1 MQNLVKSYLPVFEK
15 IILKYSK
22 VIHQLLDH
30 GITCGRRTYINMTY
44 YLIIITDMK
53 LMNGIKCIF
62 DIFTSKLITIRFTK

>member
-1 MQNLVKSYLPVFEK
+1 M
-15 IILKYSK
+15 
-22 VIHQLLDH
+22 DH

-62 DIFTSKLITIRFTK
+62 DIFTIKLSTISFTK